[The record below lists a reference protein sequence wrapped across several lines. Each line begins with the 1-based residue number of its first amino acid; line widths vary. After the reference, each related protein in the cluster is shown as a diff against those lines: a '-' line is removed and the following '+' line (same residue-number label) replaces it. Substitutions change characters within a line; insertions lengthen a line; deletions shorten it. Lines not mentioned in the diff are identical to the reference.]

1 MAQLRPEGVATFRD
15 VQPRQ
20 DELPVACQEL
30 FRHSLDK
37 VKSLQ
42 QRSVKPRSSPKRS
55 SEITLPTQLMDL
67 KKKKKKKKERM
78 MKPIP
83 GTTLDVNEHEGPSFG
98 KTKASHPAPK
108 PEAAKQP
115 AAVKPAPAPVP
126 QAAATGAPSPENVED
141 GTVRPKHK
149 KGSG

>member
-1 MAQLRPEGVATFRD
+1 
-15 VQPRQ
+15 
-20 DELPVACQEL
+20 
-30 FRHSLDK
+30 
-37 VKSLQ
+37 
-42 QRSVKPRSSPKRS
+42 
-55 SEITLPTQLMDL
+55 
-67 KKKKKKKKERM
+67 

-141 GTVRPKHK
+141 GTVRPKHQ
-149 KGSG
+149 KGQVESYRYKFDENINGEVVEHVVVDSHPI